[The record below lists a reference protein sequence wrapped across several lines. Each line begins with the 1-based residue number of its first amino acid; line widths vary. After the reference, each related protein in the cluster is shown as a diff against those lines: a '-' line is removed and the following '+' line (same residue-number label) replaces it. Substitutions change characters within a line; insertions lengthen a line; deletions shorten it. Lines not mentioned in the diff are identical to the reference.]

1 VITFFTVIVGVPW
14 LLWRLLSSAVAEGD
28 NNSFESWP
36 QGAAAKA
43 LFDFTAEKP
52 DELTI
57 SKGDELSIAPT
68 QLQPHVTGW
77 ILVGCNKRSGL
88 VPSNYIE
95 ILSSG
100 RSSAVPVRVSPPKPS
115 LSPSED

>member
-28 NNSFESWP
+28 NNSFESWYDHCFLINNIHHMFNRP

-57 SKGDELSIAPT
+57 SKGDELVI
-68 QLQPHVTGW
+68 
-77 ILVGCNKRSGL
+77 
-88 VPSNYIE
+88 
-95 ILSSG
+95 
-100 RSSAVPVRVSPPKPS
+100 
-115 LSPSED
+115 

>member
-1 VITFFTVIVGVPW
+1 LKNWLRRLLALLRLRQYVASEELWDDITQSNLSNSNQHSSHRLWPVITFFTVIVGVPW

-57 SKGDELSIAPT
+57 SKGDELVI
-68 QLQPHVTGW
+68 
-77 ILVGCNKRSGL
+77 
-88 VPSNYIE
+88 
-95 ILSSG
+95 
-100 RSSAVPVRVSPPKPS
+100 
-115 LSPSED
+115 

>member
-1 VITFFTVIVGVPW
+1 VFSEGFFI
-14 LLWRLLSSAVAEGD
+14 LVAEGD
-28 NNSFESWP
+28 NNSFESWYDHCFLINNIHHMFNRP

-77 ILVGCNKRSGL
+77 ILVGCNKRSGYTFNL
-88 VPSNYIE
+88 F
-95 ILSSG
+95 
-100 RSSAVPVRVSPPKPS
+100 
-115 LSPSED
+115 